1 MRARNWAG
9 TASIPRWYCVA
20 AGLFLGTRAIT
31 TLAAGASFA
40 VPGDGWRSLFQLAAV
55 AILAAGI
62 ARPQAARTAVAAVVV
77 IYALA
82 TVSEL
87 VDGTALLGAIPV
99 DMRDRLVHP
108 LIAVLGAIALVIGR
122 HQATASRPGTF
133 AAPPA

>member
-1 MRARNWAG
+1 MRARNWTG
-9 TASIPRWYCVA
+9 TASAPRWYCVA

-40 VPGDGWRSLFQLAAV
+40 VPGDGWRSLFQLAAA

-62 ARPQAARTAVAAVVV
+62 ARPRAARAAVAAVIV

-87 VDGTALLGAIPV
+87 VDGTTLLGAIPV

-108 LIAVLGAIALVIGR
+108 LIAVLGAIALVTGR
-122 HQATASRPGTF
+122 HQPTPGRPGT
-133 AAPPA
+133 AMAPPA

>member
-87 VDGTALLGAIPV
+87 VDGTTLLGAIPV